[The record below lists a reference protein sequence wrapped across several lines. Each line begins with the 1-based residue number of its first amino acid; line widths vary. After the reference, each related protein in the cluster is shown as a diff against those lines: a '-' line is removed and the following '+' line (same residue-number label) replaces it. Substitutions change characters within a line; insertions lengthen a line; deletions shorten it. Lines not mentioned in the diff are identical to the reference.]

1 MTEIES
7 AVRSVHLEDSG
18 TWRLLLTKSRRDDGD
33 SPELFVLA
41 YVVKSV
47 RKRHQSARSEPFLR
61 RWQGAMNLW
70 ASRNCDIL
78 KDSLSC
84 RANEFDLV
92 PRLRPTRDR
101 ILVIPASP
109 ARPVFSSPA
118 LRTLEPF
125 RQPHRSLLSSP

>member
-1 MTEIES
+1 VTEIES

-18 TWRLLLTKSRRDDGD
+18 TWRLLWTQSRRDDGD
-33 SPELFVLA
+33 RAELFVLVYA
-41 YVVKSV
+41 VKSV
-47 RKRHQSARSEPFLR
+47 LGHGEYPGSVRTRHQSARSEPFLR

-84 RANEFDLV
+84 RASESDLV
-92 PRLRPTRDR
+92 PRLRPIRDR

-109 ARPVFSSPA
+109 ARPELSSPA
-118 LRTLEPF
+118 LRTLEPS
-125 RQPHRSLLSSP
+125 R